1 MNLNIKKQYKTSVL
15 IVSAFVFTLF
25 TSQKCNDKSTSPSE
39 PNTVV
44 EVDSAVEPVFK
55 FDYNDTY
62 ANQWKTVDSLQSL
75 GLYKSS
81 LNVVVQIFDKA
92 KKEENHPQVIKALMH
107 KQKYNSYITDEDF
120 VAAIAELDSIALV
133 AKFPLKQIAHAI
145 TADVYW
151 GYFQANQW
159 EVGQRTFSDEI
170 VKSDIRTWDL
180 RTLAHRIVYHRIQ
193 STTEATKLQ
202 ALPLSAYKDIL
213 RYEGYA
219 LDHQKR
225 EDFDKFTPTL
235 YDFLAFEAIKFF
247 QTASY
252 NVSQNEDKYVLDNP
266 AILGNNADFINM
278 QHQSKDSLS
287 NHYYAVELFKTLTL
301 FHIKDADPSVL
312 VDITIKRIEFAK
324 NYAVLENK
332 EELYVS
338 LINEMEKLYASHES
352 STQFSYLK
360 AQNLHSKN
368 NPLNKDNSEIQKG
381 NKLAYEICANAQKLY
396 PNSYGAK
403 QCKSLMNKLEAK
415 SMDVTLDKYLVPAT
429 TQKIKL
435 SYANI
440 DKVYFTLLL
449 VPKDYKNPEYEH
461 QPKVDHFFK
470 NGKKIKS
477 WEQSVK
483 NLGDYNKHSIELP
496 IDPMDFG
503 HYVLLASSSPEFTTN
518 NQAVH
523 FAQFR
528 VTNFTYQESRINNS
542 TLELS
547 VFDRTS
553 GLPQSKVKVNL
564 FKKEWNSLQRRYDYK
579 KVATYTTDIA
589 GKVKHQI
596 SGSYYNLF
604 VELENEKDYYF
615 SDNGTYLYKDNYKP
629 KNTPV
634 THFFLDRKIYRP
646 GQTIYF
652 KGIVTQK
659 TDKEV
664 IVLPNHDVTIQ
675 LKDVNYQK
683 VAELRLKTN
692 DYGSYSGQFTAP
704 SGVLTGN
711 MTLVDNY
718 GSTFFSVEE
727 YKRPK
732 FEVKFKPIEGV
743 FKLDQEV
750 TVIGS
755 AQAFA
760 GNPIDGA
767 EVKYNITR
775 SARFPYWCWYRYG
788 FMPNSSTTQVAT
800 GTVTSDEKGD
810 FKIVFK
816 AKGDASI
823 NLKYSPIYSYS
834 ITADVTDINGETRSG
849 SSYVN
854 VGKNAMEVSIVAN
867 TENDIN
873 AFNYFRVQ
881 TRNLNY
887 QPVNAKGELTISSLI
902 VPSKVL
908 KKRTWSAPDLNH
920 LTKEEF
926 TKLFPNDVY
935 ENEHLIENYPIDKV
949 VFKTNFDTEKTD
961 TIFTKNSNLKP
972 GVYKFE
978 AKSIDVFGEEVLD
991 VKFITIYDNSSTKP
1005 VSNDIF
1011 SVRQVKSTLEPG
1023 ENAEFILASATDV
1036 YVKYVIAH
1044 QGEIF
1049 KEGVI
1054 NLKNEQQKFTLPIL
1068 ESHRGSLSFYFTT
1081 FRMDECVSI
1090 NKSVYVPFSN
1100 KELKIEFE
1108 TFRNKLLPGQEETWK
1123 IKLSGPK
1130 SEKVAAEMVAAM
1142 YDASLDAFAPNYFDM
1157 YLNYAK
1163 NNYYYY
1169 PTNNFPCYGKAPSGL
1184 LSYGWN
1190 SYISMPYRSYPEFN
1204 WFGYNTYRYNRNNY
1218 RMSDNIDY
1226 LDGDLDT
1233 YSLSYD
1239 EIADMPARSAKTIS
1253 TTVSGNSKIAE
1264 RLPSPAAEE
1273 SEKKEEFLN
1282 QSGKDA
1288 NSVPSGGVAS
1298 GEDKRGEGQ
1307 QQDLS
1312 GVQARSNFNETAFF
1326 FPHLET
1332 NAKGEIIFSFTIPE
1346 SLTKWKFL
1354 SFAHTKDLKKGTLSE
1369 SIVTQKD
1376 LMVVPNAPRFFREK
1390 DQIVLTSKISN
1401 LTDAVL
1407 EGNVQLFLIDPLTN
1421 KAIDVELMNNQAQ
1434 KRFTVAAKQS
1444 TSVSWNLTI
1453 PLGLQALTYKIVAQ
1467 SGNFTDG
1474 EEMTLPVLTNR
1485 MLVTESLPVYNNK
1498 KGTKVF
1504 QLSKLINNTSTTL
1517 THHNLTL
1524 EYTSNPAWYAIQ
1536 ALPYM
1541 MEYPYECAE
1550 QTFTRY
1556 YANALATNVAN
1567 SSPKIKA
1574 VFDAWVKEG
1583 KEAFM
1588 SNLEKNQELKALFLE
1603 ETPWVFNAHSEAES
1617 KKRIGLLFDLHKMQK
1632 ELDKA
1637 LTKLEKEQSANG
1649 GWAWFKGFKEN
1660 RYITQHIISGMGHLN
1675 KLGVINS
1682 TKSFREWKM
1691 IKKGVEFLDYEIIQD
1706 YKWLVKHSSN
1716 YKTERH
1722 ISSIQIQYLY
1732 ARSFFDFPVSKN
1744 LEEAYNYYLGQ
1755 AKKYWLENSLQ
1766 TRAMIALTLHRLKDV
1781 DGVQTKVMNHLKELA
1796 IINEEMGA
1804 YYKENEGGYYW
1815 DSAPIETHALII
1827 EAFDEVANDAVMVED
1842 LKIWLL
1848 KQKQTTHWKTTKST
1862 ANACYAL
1869 LLRGT
1874 NLLANEEVVD
1884 IKLGD
1889 MKIVPEKV
1897 EAGTGYFKK
1906 SWTAKEIKPEMGR
1919 VTITKQQ
1926 DGASWGAL
1934 YWQYFEDLDKIT
1946 PHNTPLKITKK
1957 LFKVQIGTNGE
1968 YMTPIENNGT
1978 LKVGDKVRVRVE
1990 IYTDRNLEYVHLKD
2004 MRASGFEPINVLSQY
2019 KYRHGL
2025 GYYEATKDAS
2035 TNFFIDYLAKGTY
2048 VFEYDLRVFHQGD
2061 FSNGITTIQCM
2072 YAPEFTSHSEGV
2084 RVVVK
2089 E

>member
-1 MNLNIKKQYKTSVL
+1 M
-15 IVSAFVFTLF
+15 
-25 TSQKCNDKSTSPSE
+25 
-39 PNTVV
+39 
-44 EVDSAVEPVFK
+44 
-55 FDYNDTY
+55 
-62 ANQWKTVDSLQSL
+62 
-75 GLYKSS
+75 
-81 LNVVVQIFDKA
+81 
-92 KKEENHPQVIKALMH
+92 
-107 KQKYNSYITDEDF
+107 
-120 VAAIAELDSIALV
+120 
-133 AKFPLKQIAHAI
+133 
-145 TADVYW
+145 
-151 GYFQANQW
+151 
-159 EVGQRTFSDEI
+159 
-170 VKSDIRTWDL
+170 
-180 RTLAHRIVYHRIQ
+180 
-193 STTEATKLQ
+193 
-202 ALPLSAYKDIL
+202 
-213 RYEGYA
+213 
-219 LDHQKR
+219 
-225 EDFDKFTPTL
+225 
-235 YDFLAFEAIKFF
+235 
-247 QTASY
+247 
-252 NVSQNEDKYVLDNP
+252 
-266 AILGNNADFINM
+266 
-278 QHQSKDSLS
+278 
-287 NHYYAVELFKTLTL
+287 
-301 FHIKDADPSVL
+301 
-312 VDITIKRIEFAK
+312 
-324 NYAVLENK
+324 
-332 EELYVS
+332 
-338 LINEMEKLYASHES
+338 
-352 STQFSYLK
+352 
-360 AQNLHSKN
+360 
-368 NPLNKDNSEIQKG
+368 
-381 NKLAYEICANAQKLY
+381 
-396 PNSYGAK
+396 
-403 QCKSLMNKLEAK
+403 
-415 SMDVTLDKYLVPAT
+415 
-429 TQKIKL
+429 
-435 SYANI
+435 
-440 DKVYFTLLL
+440 
-449 VPKDYKNPEYEH
+449 
-461 QPKVDHFFK
+461 
-470 NGKKIKS
+470 
-477 WEQSVK
+477 
-483 NLGDYNKHSIELP
+483 
-496 IDPMDFG
+496 
-503 HYVLLASSSPEFTTN
+503 
-518 NQAVH
+518 
-523 FAQFR
+523 
-528 VTNFTYQESRINNS
+528 
-542 TLELS
+542 
-547 VFDRTS
+547 
-553 GLPQSKVKVNL
+553 
-564 FKKEWNSLQRRYDYK
+564 K
-579 KVATYTTDIA
+579 KVAGYTTDAA
-589 GKVKHQI
+589 GKVKHQAA
-596 SGSYYNLF
+596 SNYSYLYA
-604 VELENEKDYYF
+604 ELEKDKDYFY
-615 SDNGTYLYKDNYKP
+615 SDNAIYLYNDNYKP
-629 KNTPV
+629 KNAPV

-652 KGIVTQK
+652 KGIVTLK
-659 TDKEV
+659 NDKDV
-664 IVLPNHDVTIQ
+664 AVVPNKDITIE
-675 LKDVNYQK
+675 LLDVNYQK
-683 VAELRLKTN
+683 VSELRLKTN

-704 SGVLTGN
+704 SGVLTGS
-711 MTLVDNY
+711 MSLKDDY
-718 GSTFFSVEE
+718 GSTSFRVEE

-732 FEVKFKPIEGV
+732 FDVNFKPVEGV
-743 FKLDQEV
+743 FKLNQEV
-750 TVIGS
+750 TVVGT

-760 GNPIDGA
+760 GNFVDGA
-767 EVKYNITR
+767 EVKYRVTR
-775 SARFPYWCWYRYG
+775 TVRFPYWCWYYYG
-788 FMPNSSTTQVAT
+788 YMPSSPQIQVAD
-800 GTVTSDEKGD
+800 GTVTTDEKGE
-810 FKIVFK
+810 FKVVFK

-823 NLKYSPIYSYS
+823 NQKYAPIYSYS
-834 ITADVTDINGETRSG
+834 VSADVTDINGETRSG
-849 SSYVN
+849 ASYVN
-854 VGKNAMEVSIVAN
+854 VGKNAMELTILAN
-867 TENDIN
+867 PENESKS
-873 AFNYFRVQ
+873 FTYFRVQ
-881 TRNLNY
+881 TKNLNY
-887 QPVNAKGELTISSLI
+887 QPVKGKGEVIISSL
-902 VPSKVL
+902 VTPTKVF
-908 KKRTWSAPDLNH
+908 KKRTWAIPDVQH

-935 ENEHLIENYPIDKV
+935 DNENQIEHYPIDKQV
-949 VFKTNFDTEKTD
+949 LKTSFDTEKSD
-961 TIFTKNSNLKP
+961 TIKIKSLNLKP
-972 GVYKFE
+972 GMYKIE
-978 AKSIDVFGEEVLD
+978 AKSIDAFGEEVLD
-991 VKFITIYDNSSTKP
+991 VKYITIFDTESKKNSA
-1005 VSNDIF
+1005 NDMF
-1011 SVRQVKSTLEPG
+1011 TVRQLKSTLEPG
-1023 ENAEFILASATDV
+1023 EQADFVLASATDI
-1036 YVKYVIAH
+1036 YVKYTIAH
-1044 QGEIF
+1044 QGDII
-1049 KEGVI
+1049 KEGVL
-1054 NLKNEQQKFTLPIL
+1054 NVNNEQKSFSFPIA
-1068 ESHRGSLSFYFTT
+1068 ETHRGSLNFYFTT
-1081 FRMDECVSI
+1081 FRMEEVHAI
-1090 NKSVYVPFSN
+1090 TKSVYVPFNN

-1130 SEKVAAEMVAAM
+1130 SEMVAAEMVAAM
-1142 YDASLDAFAPNYFDM
+1142 YDASLDEFASNYFSM
-1157 YLNYAK
+1157 YVNYAK
-1163 NNYYYY
+1163 NSYSSY
-1169 PTNNFPCYGKAPSGL
+1169 PYNTYPCYGNAPGGL
-1184 LSYGWN
+1184 LGYWN
-1190 SYISMPYRSYPEFN
+1190 SYYGNPYRYYPELN
-1204 WFGYNTYRYNRNNY
+1204 WFGYNTYRYNNNY
-1218 RMSDNIDY
+1218 GYAPGGGRYELNAVMYDSASGEMDELSDVTVATGSSVKRVSKNAEEAPAPVAEAEKKDGKASDDREQINGLTGG
-1226 LDGDLDT
+1226 LDGDKGGL
-1233 YSLSYD
+1233 L
-1239 EIADMPARSAKTIS
+1239 EQKTQ
-1253 TTVSGNSKIAE
+1253 E
-1264 RLPSPAAEE
+1264 
-1273 SEKKEEFLN
+1273 
-1282 QSGKDA
+1282 
-1288 NSVPSGGVAS
+1288 
-1298 GEDKRGEGQ
+1298 
-1307 QQDLS
+1307 DLS
-1312 GVQARSNFNETAFF
+1312 EVQARSNFNETAFF

-1369 SIVTQKD
+1369 NVVTQKD

-1390 DQIVLTSKISN
+1390 DHIYLSTKISN
-1401 LTDAVL
+1401 MTDTVM

-1421 KAIDVELMNNQAQ
+1421 KAIDVELKNVQPQ
-1434 KRFTVAAKQS
+1434 KRFTASAKQS
-1444 TSVSWNLTI
+1444 TSVTWKLEI
-1453 PLGLQALTYKIVAQ
+1453 PLGLQALTYKIVAK

-1498 KGTKVF
+1498 KGTKQF
-1504 QLSKLINNTSTTL
+1504 ELSKLVNNTSTTL

-1556 YANALATNVAN
+1556 YANALAANVAN

-1617 KKRIGLLFDLHKMQK
+1617 KKRVGLLFDLHKMQK

-1691 IKKGVEFLDYEIIQD
+1691 IRKGVEFLDYEIIQD
-1706 YKWLVKHSSN
+1706 FKWLVKYSPN
-1716 YKTERH
+1716 YKNERH

-1755 AKKYWLENSLQ
+1755 AKKYWLDNSLQ

-1781 DGVQTKVMNHLKELA
+1781 DGVQTKVMKHLKELA
-1796 IINEEMGA
+1796 ILNEEMGA

-1815 DSAPIETHALII
+1815 DNAPIETHALII

-1874 NLLANEEVVD
+1874 NLLANEEIVD

-1946 PHNTPLKITKK
+1946 PHTTPLKITKK

-2072 YAPEFTSHSEGV
+2072 YAPEFTSHSEGI

>member
-1 MNLNIKKQYKTSVL
+1 MKFNPTFKTVIFLLSVFIF
-15 IVSAFVFTLF
+15 IVF
-25 TSQKCNDKSTSPSE
+25 TSQKCNNKSIEASV
-39 PNTVV
+39 PNNSNTT
-44 EVDSAVEPVFK
+44 EKPKDPVFK
-55 FDYNDTY
+55 FNYNDTY
-62 ANQWKTVDSLQSL
+62 ANNWKVVDSLQTL

-81 LNVVVQIFDKA
+81 LEAVTQIFDKA

-107 KQKYNSYITDEDF
+107 KLKYNSYIKDEDF
-120 VAAIAELDSIALV
+120 VKAIAELDSIALV
-133 AKFPLKQIAHAI
+133 AKFPLKQITHAVI
-145 TADVYW
+145 ADVYW
-151 GYFQANQW
+151 GYYQANQW
-159 EVGQRTFSDEI
+159 EISQRTFSDEI
-170 VKSDIRTWDL
+170 VKSDVRTWDL
-180 RTLAHRIVYHRIQ
+180 RTLAHRIVFHRIQ
-193 STTEATKLQ
+193 STSEASKLQ
-202 ALPLSAYKDIL
+202 QLPLSAYKDIL
-213 RYEGYA
+213 RIDGYSLDTHPYENF
-219 LDHQKR
+219 
-225 EDFDKFTPTL
+225 EKFTPTL
-235 YDFLAFEAIKFF
+235 FDFLALESIKFF

-252 NVSQNEDKYVLDNP
+252 NVSQNEDKYILDNP
-266 AILGNNADFINM
+266 AILSNNANFIMMN
-278 QHQSKDSLS
+278 HQSKDSLS
-287 NHYYAVELFKTLTL
+287 NHYYAVELFKALTL
-301 FHIKDADPSVL
+301 FHIKDVDPTIL
-312 VDITIKRIEFAK
+312 VTITIKRIEFAK

-332 EELYVS
+332 DELYIS
-338 LINEMEKLYASHES
+338 LVNELEKLYASHET

-360 AQNLHSKN
+360 AYYFHSKN
-368 NPLNKDNSEIQKG
+368 NPKNKDNPTELNG
-381 NKLAYEICANAQKLY
+381 NKLAHEIANNAIKLY
-396 PNSYGAK
+396 PKSFGAQQCNS
-403 QCKSLMNKLEAK
+403 LINTLEAK
-415 SMDVTLDKYLVPAT
+415 SLDITLDKFLVPNA
-429 TQKIKL
+429 TQKLKL
-435 SYANI
+435 TYANI
-440 DKVYFTLLL
+440 DKVYLTLLS
-449 VPKDYKNPEYEH
+449 VPKDYKNTEYDHKLKVEH
-461 QPKVDHFFK
+461 FLK
-470 NGKKIKS
+470 NGTKVKS
-477 WEQSVK
+477 WEQNIK
-483 NLGDYNKHSIELP
+483 NLGDFNKHSIELP

-503 HYVLLASSSPEFTTN
+503 HYVLLVSSSPDLSIN
-518 NQAVH
+518 NNAVH
-523 FAQFR
+523 YSQFR
-528 VTNFTYQESRINNS
+528 VTNFTYQESRVNANS
-542 TLELS
+542 LEMY
-547 VFDRTS
+547 VFNRTT

-564 FKKEWNSLQRRYDYK
+564 YRQDWNSIQRKYEYK
-579 KVATYTTDIA
+579 KIASYTTDNL
-589 GKVKHQI
+589 GKITYQI
-596 SGSYYNLF
+596 SASYYNIF

-615 SDNGTYLYKDNYKP
+615 SDHGTYIYKDNYKP

-659 TDKEV
+659 TDKDVMVVPNQEV
-664 IVLPNHDVTIQ
+664 TVQ

-683 VAELRLKTN
+683 VTELRLKTN

-718 GSTFFSVEE
+718 GSTYFRVEE

-732 FEVKFKPIEGV
+732 FEVNFKPIEGV
-743 FKLDQEV
+743 FKLDQDVAV
-750 TVIGS
+750 TGI

-760 GNPIDGA
+760 GNAIDGA
-767 EVKYNITR
+767 EVKYSITR
-775 SARFPYWCWYRYG
+775 SARFPYWCWYRFG
-788 FMPNSSTTQVAT
+788 FMPNSNQTQVTT
-800 GTVTSDEKGD
+800 GTVTTNEKGE
-810 FKIVFK
+810 FTINFK

-823 NLKYSPIYSYS
+823 NLKYSPIYSYTVS
-834 ITADVTDINGETRSG
+834 ADVTDINGETRSG
-849 SSYVN
+849 SVYVN
-854 VGKNAMEVSIVAN
+854 VGKNAMELNIIAN
-867 TENDIN
+867 AENDLKK
-873 AFNYFRVQ
+873 FNFFRVQ

-887 QPVNAKGELTISSLI
+887 QPVNAKGELTISSLV
-902 VPSKVL
+902 VPNKIY

-920 LTKEEF
+920 LSKDEF
-926 TKLFPNDVY
+926 VKLFPNDVY
-935 ENEHLIENYPIDKV
+935 ENEHQIENYPIDKV
-949 VFKTNFDTEKTD
+949 VFKTSFDTEKTD

-972 GVYKFE
+972 GIYKFE
-978 AKSIDVFGEEVLD
+978 AKSIDIFGEEVLD
-991 VKFITIYDNSSTKP
+991 VKYITIYDNTSAKP

-1044 QGEIF
+1044 QGEII

-1054 NLKNEQQKFTLPIL
+1054 NLKNEQQKFSFPII
-1068 ESHRGSLSFYFTT
+1068 ESYRGSMSFYFTT
-1081 FRMDECVSI
+1081 FRLEEYVSI
-1090 NKSVYVPFSN
+1090 TKSVYVPFSN

-1130 SEKVAAEMVAAM
+1130 SEKVAAEMVATM
-1142 YDASLDAFAPNYFDM
+1142 YDASLDAFASNYFDL
-1157 YLNYAK
+1157 YVNYAK
-1163 NNYYYY
+1163 TNYYYY
-1169 PTNNFPCYGKAPSGL
+1169 PNNYFPCYGKALSGL
-1184 LSYGWN
+1184 LSYNWN
-1190 SYISMPYRSYPEFN
+1190 PYVSMPYRSYPELN
-1204 WFGYNTYRYNRNNY
+1204 WFGYNTYRYNNQNLY
-1218 RMSDNIDY
+1218 RYYDGIGNSDGDYSESLIFEESDNTVATGQV
-1226 LDGDLDT
+1226 LASTVSRNSKALEAPSPGSTRLEEKEKEETAKDG
-1233 YSLSYD
+1233 
-1239 EIADMPARSAKTIS
+1239 KTILYFS
-1253 TTVSGNSKIAE
+1253 SNRGNGG
-1264 RLPSPAAEE
+1264 EE
-1273 SEKKEEFLN
+1273 QLV
-1282 QSGKDA
+1282 QD
-1288 NSVPSGGVAS
+1288 NSS
-1298 GEDKRGEGQ
+1298 
-1307 QQDLS
+1307 QDLS

-1354 SFAHTKDLKKGTLSE
+1354 SLAHTKDLKKGSLSDFV
-1369 SIVTQKD
+1369 VTQKD

-1390 DQIVLTSKISN
+1390 DQIVLTTKISN
-1401 LTDAVL
+1401 LTESAM

-1421 KAIDVELMNNQAQ
+1421 KAIDVELKNNQAQ
-1434 KRFTVAAKQS
+1434 KRFTADAKQS

-1453 PLGLQALTYKIVAQ
+1453 PIGLQALTYKIVAK

-1485 MLVTESLPVYNNK
+1485 MLVTESLPIYNNK
-1498 KGTKVF
+1498 KGTKQF
-1504 QLSKLINNTSTTL
+1504 ELSKLVNNKSTTL

-1556 YANALATNVAN
+1556 YANALAAHVAN

-1617 KKRIGLLFDLHKMQK
+1617 KKRVGLLFDLHKMQK

-1706 YKWLVKHSSN
+1706 YKWLVKHAPN
-1716 YKTERH
+1716 YKNERH
-1722 ISSIQIQYLY
+1722 VTSIQIQYLY
-1732 ARSFFDFPVSKN
+1732 ARSYFDFPVSKN

-1755 AKKYWLENSLQ
+1755 TKKYWLENSLQ
-1766 TRAMIALTLHRLKDV
+1766 TRAMIALTLHRLKDA
-1781 DGVQTKVMNHLKELA
+1781 DGVQTKVMKHLKELS
-1796 IINEEMGA
+1796 ILNEEMGA
-1804 YYKENEGGYYW
+1804 YFKENEGGYYW
-1815 DSAPIETHALII
+1815 DNAPIETHALII
-1827 EAFDEVANDAVMVED
+1827 EAFDEIANDAVIVED

-1869 LLRGT
+1869 LLKGT

-1919 VTITKQQ
+1919 FTITKQQ

-1957 LFKVQIGTNGE
+1957 LFKVQIGSNGE
-1968 YMTPIENNGT
+1968 YMTSIENNGT

-2072 YAPEFTSHSEGV
+2072 YAPEFTSHSEGI